1 MFSRAL
7 GIPVILGAAV
17 AVPYFSSNGPDG
29 VKQLWNSASVSSH
42 ADVEIPEI
50 PKAMPFDPLPQGP
63 GHEIYPVSTPLE
75 GEPSLRLEEVFR
87 FDVTK
92 EWVYQRWARK
102 STALAELGL
111 YGVRVPLVTGTQI
124 HDVAGSLTYFFDRA
138 GQVQRISFKGNT
150 GDTTRVIALAQQKG
164 LQQQVSPIVGEQ
176 LFQVKRGNDV
186 FSEVHT
192 KPSAVLWSSSPHDSF
207 AVEMDLQRPEAT
219 TPLPSKLAPLPEV
232 KKVPD
237 MAKAGGAGAAEAPEE
252 KKSFSESLKTFF
264 PRSRVPAE
272 QVKNLERQDRIW

>member
-1 MFSRAL
+1 MFSRVL

-17 AVPYFSSNGPDG
+17 AVPYFSKGTDG
-29 VKQLWNSASVSSH
+29 IKEMWNSASASAP
-42 ADVEIPEI
+42 ADVEIAKVLE
-50 PKAMPFDPLPQGP
+50 ARHFDPLPQGP
-63 GHEIYPVSTPLE
+63 GHEIYPISTPLE
-75 GEPSLRLEEVFR
+75 GDPSISLEEVFR

-111 YGVRVPLVTGTQI
+111 YGVRVPLVSGTQI

-138 GQVQRISFKGNT
+138 GQVQRISFKGHT
-150 GDTTRVIALAQQKG
+150 GDTTRVVALAQQKG
-164 LQQQVSPIVGEQ
+164 LQQQISPIVGEQ
-176 LFQVKRGNDV
+176 LFQMKRGDDV
-186 FSEVHT
+186 FSEVRT

-219 TPLPSKLAPLPEV
+219 TPLPPKLAPLPEV
-232 KKVPD
+232 KEAATT
-237 MAKAGGAGAAEAPEE
+237 AKAAGAAEAEAPAEQ
-252 KKSFSESLKTFF
+252 KSFSESLKTFF
-264 PRSRVPAE
+264 PRSRIPAE